1 MFIFLFEGVKNMRKV
16 YMVNYQSALYRIN
29 RNKKVGT
36 KVCFEGYNNELLPKE
51 LDIKTLS
58 KLLSKM
64 QKICFQDNKVKANEK
79 RLKEL
84 FLMKEE
90 RTIAVVL
97 SLGYEENSKGFMDIV
112 DGSSATLQLSNQ
124 GIMQYQQPWINEVC
138 RSNLK
143 NASGKP
149 TNNVMDMIDIF
160 ISKYMMPKSKK
171 TDGAYLYIEKEPEHG
186 SGDFLLNYYT
196 KYDYKKMDNEDED
209 YYYMGKKYNR
219 TTRKE
224 RRKRCT
230 NKTCRVKCD

>member
-1 MFIFLFEGVKNMRKV
+1 
-16 YMVNYQSALYRIN
+16 MVNYQSALYRIN
-29 RNKKVGT
+29 RNKKIGT
-36 KVCFEGYNNELLPKE
+36 KVCFEGYDNELLPKE

-64 QKICFQDNKVKANEK
+64 QKICFQDNKVKENEK
-79 RLKEL
+79 RIKDLL
-84 FLMKEE
+84 LMKEE

-97 SLGYEENSKGFMDIV
+97 SLGYEENSRGFMDIV
-112 DGSSATLQLSNQ
+112 DGSSATIQLSNQ
-124 GIMQYQQPWINEVC
+124 GFMRYQQPWINEVC

-143 NASGKP
+143 KASGKP

-160 ISKYMMPKSKK
+160 ISKHKMPTSKK
-171 TDGAYLYIEKEPEHG
+171 TDGAYLYIEKNPEHG

-219 TTRKE
+219 TMKKE
-224 RRKRCT
+224 RRKRCK
-230 NKTCRVKCD
+230 NKTSRLK

>member
-84 FLMKEE
+84 FLLVETGLK
-90 RTIAVVL
+90 R
-97 SLGYEENSKGFMDIV
+97 MD
-112 DGSSATLQLSNQ
+112 L
-124 GIMQYQQPWINEVC
+124 C
-138 RSNLK
+138 
-143 NASGKP
+143 
-149 TNNVMDMIDIF
+149 
-160 ISKYMMPKSKK
+160 
-171 TDGAYLYIEKEPEHG
+171 
-186 SGDFLLNYYT
+186 
-196 KYDYKKMDNEDED
+196 
-209 YYYMGKKYNR
+209 
-219 TTRKE
+219 
-224 RRKRCT
+224 
-230 NKTCRVKCD
+230 